1 MDIEIVERN
10 RRGLEAHLA
19 HMPRALEMIRF
30 GGNSF
35 NPSACYESLS
45 SDHICVGTFDFFVN
59 GNKASLKQHFHV
71 AMMLKIASIALYDY
85 QRFQVGDEV
94 RFALLS
100 DNPAMIDAIAKLEPP
115 YFVEG
120 RSNPQNAEFKVHMY
134 QLAIRGDY
142 EALQAKV
149 ERLAKNGRKK
159 DRELPAQGKDFFSLL
174 MRGDKQGLEDLIAQ
188 HAKFKSQ
195 DALTEDFMCFE
206 GTIEAKICWIKGIQ
220 VQIDSP
226 LLPMDLMPIEPLA
239 HYDDVYDFLAPGYVP
254 PKIGLFERLRYW
266 FRQRS
271 AAKRSI

>member
-1 MDIEIVERN
+1 MKVDILDGARNLAGIARERMP
-10 RRGLEAHLA
+10 GLIESV
-19 HMPRALEMIRF
+19 PFRDT
-30 GGNSF
+30 
-35 NPSACYESLS
+35 PESLNFCLTWLAN
-45 SDHICVGTFDFFVN
+45 DHQCLAINDYFVEHR
-59 GNKASLKQHFHV
+59 KESLKQHLHV
-71 AMMLKIASIALYDY
+71 ATLLDIASIALYDY
-85 QRFQVGDEV
+85 QRFQVGNEI
-94 RFALLS
+94 RYALLS

-120 RSNPQNAEFKVHMY
+120 RSNPLHAEFKVHMY

-174 MRGDKQGLEDLIAQ
+174 MRGDKRGLEDLIAQ
-188 HAKFKSQ
+188 DAKFKSQ

-206 GTIEAKICWIKGIQ
+206 GTIEAKICWLKGIP

-226 LLPMDLMPIEPLA
+226 LLPMDLMPIEPLE

-254 PKIGLFERLRYW
+254 PKVGLMERMRYW
-266 FRQRS
+266 LRQRS
-271 AAKRSI
+271 TAKR